1 MGTTTKAIARV
12 AGVSEGLIFSMFDSK
27 TDVFFEATAL
37 QSKLGYQA
45 NLDFVM
51 SLNEKHGTGIGN
63 AILIREW
70 LSPRLSKF
78 RAALLEEIRITW
90 HNVDLWRRIQNV
102 KQELVS
108 DVRLAGKK
116 ASLTPLERAVQTMAD
131 AVGAED
137 ELVNNAGII
146 QEKPFLDTTEADW
159 DRMLGIDLKSVFLT
173 SRAVLP
179 GMVARGSGVIVNLAS
194 DLGILGRENYAPY
207 CAAKAG
213 VIGLTRSLA
222 REFAPHGIRVN
233 AIAPGPVNTAM
244 VSLQHMSAE
253 WMEKELAIPQHRV
266 AEPEEIAA
274 TALFLASDLS
284 RFYCGQ
290 VLGPNGGSAMP

>member
-1 MGTTTKAIARV
+1 MKGQPTLSLQGK
-12 AGVSEGLIFSMFDSK
+12 
-27 TDVFFEATAL
+27 TAL
-37 QSKLGYQA
+37 VTGA
-45 NLDFVM
+45 A
-51 SLNEKHGTGIGN
+51 TGIGR
-63 AILIREW
+63 AIAVLFAQAGARVVVNHLGQTE
-70 LSPRLSKF
+70 
-78 RAALLEEIRITW
+78 AALA
-90 HNVDLWRRIQNV
+90 VVQGIQGDGG
-102 KQELVS
+102 EALAIDADVS
-108 DVRLAGKK
+108 R
-116 ASLTPLERAVQTMAD
+116 AD
-131 AVGAED
+131 AVQRLAAGAGEVHI
-137 ELVNNAGII
+137 LVNNAGII

-159 DRMLGIDLKSVFLT
+159 DRMLGVDLKSVFLT

-194 DLGILGRENYAPY
+194 DLGILGREQYAPY

-244 VSLQHMSAE
+244 VSLDHMSPE
-253 WMEKELAIPQHRV
+253 WIEKELAIPQHRV

-290 VLGPNGGSAMP
+290 VLGPNGGSVMP

>member
-1 MGTTTKAIARV
+1 MSLQGRRALVTGAATGIGR
-12 AGVSEGLIFSMFDSK
+12 
-27 TDVFFEATAL
+27 ATAL
-37 QSKLGYQA
+37 MLAQA
-45 NLDFVM
+45 GAHVVVNHLRQAEVAQAVVQ
-51 SLNEKHGTGIGN
+51 
-63 AILIREW
+63 AIEAAGGQATAIEADV
-70 LSPRLSKF
+70 SVAGDVERLV
-78 RAALLEEIRITW
+78 A
-90 HNVDLWRRIQNV
+90 Q
-102 KQELVS
+102 
-108 DVRLAGKK
+108 AG
-116 ASLTPLERAVQTMAD
+116 EVHI
-131 AVGAED
+131 
-137 ELVNNAGII
+137 LVNNAGII
-146 QEKPFLDTTEADW
+146 QEKSFLDTTEADW

-244 VSLQHMSAE
+244 VSLEHMSAE

>member
-1 MGTTTKAIARV
+1 MNPMLLQDRRALVTGAATGIGR
-12 AGVSEGLIFSMFDSK
+12 
-27 TDVFFEATAL
+27 ATAL
-37 QSKLGYQA
+37 MLAQA
-45 NLDFVM
+45 GAHVVVNHLRQAEAAQAVVQ
-51 SLNEKHGTGIGN
+51 
-63 AILIREW
+63 AIEAAGGQATAIEADV
-70 LSPRLSKF
+70 SVAGDVERLV
-78 RAALLEEIRITW
+78 A
-90 HNVDLWRRIQNV
+90 Q
-102 KQELVS
+102 
-108 DVRLAGKK
+108 AG
-116 ASLTPLERAVQTMAD
+116 EVHI
-131 AVGAED
+131 
-137 ELVNNAGII
+137 LVNNAGII

-244 VSLQHMSAE
+244 VSLEHMSAE

>member
-1 MGTTTKAIARV
+1 MNALSLQGRTALVTGAATGIGR
-12 AGVSEGLIFSMFDSK
+12 
-27 TDVFFEATAL
+27 ATAL
-37 QSKLGYQA
+37 MFAQAGARVVVNHLGQTEAAQA
-45 NLDFVM
+45 VVQAIHTAGGEAFA
-51 SLNEKHGTGIGN
+51 IN
-63 AILIREW
+63 ADVSRATDVQ
-70 LSPRLSKF
+70 RLV
-78 RAALLEEIRITW
+78 AEAG
-90 HNVDLWRRIQNV
+90 DLHI
-102 KQELVS
+102 
-108 DVRLAGKK
+108 
-116 ASLTPLERAVQTMAD
+116 
-131 AVGAED
+131 
-137 ELVNNAGII
+137 LVNNAGII

-159 DRMLGIDLKSVFLT
+159 DRLLGVDLKSVFLT

-194 DLGILGRENYAPY
+194 DLGILGRELYAPY

-244 VSLQHMSAE
+244 VSLENMSPE
-253 WMEKELAIPQHRV
+253 WLEKELAIPQHRV

-290 VLGPNGGSAMP
+290 VLGPNGGSVMP

>member
-1 MGTTTKAIARV
+1 MSAQGGPASVTISL
-12 AGVSEGLIFSMFDSK
+12 AGQ
-27 TDVFFEATAL
+27 TAL
-37 QSKLGYQA
+37 ITGA
-45 NLDFVM
+45 A
-51 SLNEKHGTGIGN
+51 TGIGR
-63 AILIREW
+63 AIALT
-70 LSPRLSKF
+70 LSQAGARVVINHLNQPQE
-78 RAALLEEIRITW
+78 AATLVQSIKGAGGQAVAISA
-90 HNVDLWRRIQNV
+90 D
-102 KQELVS
+102 VS
-108 DVRLAGKK
+108 DGA
-116 ASLTPLERAVQTMAD
+116 AVQRLVAEALHT
-131 AVGAED
+131 VGD
-137 ELVNNAGII
+137 LHILVNNAGII

-159 DRMLGIDLKSVFLT
+159 DRMLTTDLKSVFLM

-179 GMVARGSGVIVNLAS
+179 GMVARGGGAIVNMAS

-244 VSLQHMSAE
+244 VSLENMSSE

-274 TALFLASDLS
+274 TALFLASGLS
-284 RFYCGQ
+284 RFFCGQ
-290 VLGPNGGSAMP
+290 VLGPNGGSVMP